1 MRIDEVL
8 REKISSGKKLVLSD
22 MSALQQDV
30 IDIIARRITPRI
42 IKIASEVTQYLSK
55 DQNVSLEE
63 MLEILAVWNASFDK
77 KSVGASV
84 YTRWSIQFYRSLFH
98 KYTANEEQRMAYS
111 DNYHWSDTTQR
122 MI

>member
-1 MRIDEVL
+1 
-8 REKISSGKKLVLSD
+8 